1 MKDRMDNKLK
11 SSIKWL
17 VSSNIYISLIAFL
30 TNIVLVWYLLP
41 EDFGRFAFISANVTM
56 LGGIINFRLGE
67 IILRT
72 PKDEF
77 EEKIENFF
85 SILILQTAL
94 QTLGAFLLLYI
105 FDLLYLE
112 AYILLLSIIVTQ
124 FLDFFVKIY
133 ERKFDYK
140 IISKFEMI
148 GYSAGHAFAV
158 VGVLIGLGAIVLYI
172 RETIKSIFIF
182 IFLIKHNEINIPRM
196 SKINIEL
203 IKKTYTDIK
212 GIWLD
217 NILEHSFSRLII
229 FILSFVGGDKITGYY
244 FQAQRLS
251 LLTHQVVNPLV
262 SRLAIN
268 YFSHGID
275 KVNKIKTF
283 NKIFKYQLL
292 FFTIAVVPITFAINY
307 LIPIIYGEKWI
318 PIISIFNTLIGFM
331 IFNSL
336 FETIK
341 SYHISEG
348 IYKNLILFGRGSQFL
363 FLIIGLLFSY
373 YYNLYVGEI
382 IGISISLG
390 FLFAVIF
397 LYLLINSKVKK

>member
-172 RETIKSIFIF
+172 RETIKSIF
-182 IFLIKHNEINIPRM
+182 
-196 SKINIEL
+196 
-203 IKKTYTDIK
+203 
-212 GIWLD
+212 
-217 NILEHSFSRLII
+217 
-229 FILSFVGGDKITGYY
+229 
-244 FQAQRLS
+244 
-251 LLTHQVVNPLV
+251 
-262 SRLAIN
+262 
-268 YFSHGID
+268 
-275 KVNKIKTF
+275 
-283 NKIFKYQLL
+283 
-292 FFTIAVVPITFAINY
+292 
-307 LIPIIYGEKWI
+307 
-318 PIISIFNTLIGFM
+318 
-331 IFNSL
+331 
-336 FETIK
+336 
-341 SYHISEG
+341 
-348 IYKNLILFGRGSQFL
+348 
-363 FLIIGLLFSY
+363 
-373 YYNLYVGEI
+373 
-382 IGISISLG
+382 
-390 FLFAVIF
+390 
-397 LYLLINSKVKK
+397 